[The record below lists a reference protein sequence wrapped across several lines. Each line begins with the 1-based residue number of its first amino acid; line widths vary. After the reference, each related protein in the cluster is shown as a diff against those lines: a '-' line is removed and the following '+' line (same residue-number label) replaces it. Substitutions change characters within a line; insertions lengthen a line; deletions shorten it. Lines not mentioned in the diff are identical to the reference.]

1 MQLREYKES
10 RAETWLNSARGLIIE
25 DAEHSAD
32 GSHSSWTHFAT
43 VLRVK
48 YRCFIALFVALF
60 ELGSSSVRLLWNR
73 TFGRWNTQ
81 NKQRLRRAKDG
92 FYQSLDGVFDSLS
105 GLFNVQSILTAADRG
120 NVKRIGELSV
130 RLREM
135 TRVGDLQLETRRE
148 LDHWYQTAK
157 VYVKQGGHVAR
168 SEVKGLSEV
177 LDRLLTAPDA
187 QPDKLR
193 SWRWER
199 DQNLRV
205 GLEKIKGVRWRPSKA
220 APIDAEIT
228 PLKAR
233 RWTVKATSTAE
244 AERDAG

>member
-81 NKQRLRRAKDG
+81 NKQRLRIRA
-92 FYQSLDGVFDSLS
+92 S
-105 GLFNVQSILTAADRG
+105 RP
-120 NVKRIGELSV
+120 
-130 RLREM
+130 
-135 TRVGDLQLETRRE
+135 RR
-148 LDHWYQTAK
+148 
-157 VYVKQGGHVAR
+157 
-168 SEVKGLSEV
+168 SS
-177 LDRLLTAPDA
+177 
-187 QPDKLR
+187 
-193 SWRWER
+193 R
-199 DQNLRV
+199 DT
-205 GLEKIKGVRWRPSKA
+205 
-220 APIDAEIT
+220 PI
-228 PLKAR
+228 
-233 RWTVKATSTAE
+233 SE
-244 AERDAG
+244 AEPSNA